1 MSPVPTSTATSL
13 PAFLAGVCAD
23 FSSSTTGRSPSH
35 PPRILPS
42 ELSLLQRELDS
53 WVAGGHHVPG
63 SYSYA
68 VTRVVATFCLGVTPR
83 WEAKLRQWVLESS
96 PRYGVKVNVTD
107 ADHILVLLW
116 LLLKAMAV
124 EARYLLVGMQNGDNE
139 GLGFDPR
146 AMRFECPRLVEG
158 LSWLG
163 IQLGVLYGESNG
175 KLFALVSVK
184 EAVLQMAYCLAVCV
198 GDGAAGVGEDKV
210 GAGEK
215 GSDAGD
221 VVAAPVFLSQVAASI
236 VALYERFYL
245 EEKTKALQ
253 AQRLSKYQLYA
264 LLKFYDVLISALHII
279 IVISYANNYTRKV
292 DRAYVVPNVERGIC
306 LRKGGVIIKRQL
318 RHRSNFWSR
327 DAISLVLLVFAYP
340 PVVDRCFIQYVWP
353 TQLRYIISYCVMMQS
368 SPCRGHKTTTIL
380 LCSDGKQSIIEDIYI

>member
-1 MSPVPTSTATSL
+1 M
-13 PAFLAGVCAD
+13 
-23 FSSSTTGRSPSH
+23 
-35 PPRILPS
+35 
-42 ELSLLQRELDS
+42 
-53 WVAGGHHVPG
+53 
-63 SYSYA
+63 
-68 VTRVVATFCLGVTPR
+68 
-83 WEAKLRQWVLESS
+83 LESS

-107 ADHILVLLW
+107 VDHILVLLW

-124 EARYLLVGMQNGDNE
+124 EARYLLEGMQNGDNE

-163 IQLGVLYGESNG
+163 AQLGVLYGESNG

-221 VVAAPVFLSQVAASI
+221 VVARPVFLSQVAASI

-292 DRAYVVPNVERGIC
+292 DRAYVVPNAE
-306 LRKGGVIIKRQL
+306 K
-318 RHRSNFWSR
+318 
-327 DAISLVLLVFAYP
+327 
-340 PVVDRCFIQYVWP
+340 
-353 TQLRYIISYCVMMQS
+353 
-368 SPCRGHKTTTIL
+368 
-380 LCSDGKQSIIEDIYI
+380 

>member
-1 MSPVPTSTATSL
+1 
-13 PAFLAGVCAD
+13 
-23 FSSSTTGRSPSH
+23 
-35 PPRILPS
+35 
-42 ELSLLQRELDS
+42 
-53 WVAGGHHVPG
+53 
-63 SYSYA
+63 
-68 VTRVVATFCLGVTPR
+68 
-83 WEAKLRQWVLESS
+83 
-96 PRYGVKVNVTD
+96 
-107 ADHILVLLW
+107 
-116 LLLKAMAV
+116 MAV
-124 EARYLLVGMQNGDNE
+124 EARYLLEGMQNGDNE

-163 IQLGVLYGESNG
+163 AQLGVLYGESNG

-198 GDGAAGVGEDKV
+198 GDCAAGVGEDKV

-221 VVAAPVFLSQVAASI
+221 VVARPVFLSQVAASI

-292 DRAYVVPNVERGIC
+292 DRAYVVPNAER
-306 LRKGGVIIKRQL
+306 
-318 RHRSNFWSR
+318 
-327 DAISLVLLVFAYP
+327 
-340 PVVDRCFIQYVWP
+340 
-353 TQLRYIISYCVMMQS
+353 
-368 SPCRGHKTTTIL
+368 
-380 LCSDGKQSIIEDIYI
+380 